1 MQMQLFAS
9 RRMAGVL
16 LALSLWLSLFI
27 PPMGV
32 AANPMAAE
40 DPRAATGEWGSVI
53 DWQIFGKHMALL
65 PNGKVLAWPTGQ
77 DAFLWDPAT
86 QTKVAVPATFGDLHC
101 AAQTLLPDGRVI
113 VAGGV
118 IVSPHDGTT
127 ITAIF
132 DPATNL
138 WTNAQPMHYPRWYA
152 TTTTLPDGKVLVS
165 SGDMP
170 GGERAN
176 IPEIYDAAT
185 NTWTL

>member
-1 MQMQLFAS
+1 MRMKRFAS
-9 RRMAGVL
+9 RRIAGVL

-27 PPMGV
+27 PPMDAVTV
-32 AANPMAAE
+32 AKAA
-40 DPRAATGEWGSVI
+40 DPLAATGQWSSVI

-86 QTKVAVPATFGDLHC
+86 QTKIAVPATFGDLHC

-118 IVSPHDGTT
+118 IVSPHDGITV
-127 ITAIF
+127 TAIF

-138 WTNAQPMHYPRWYA
+138 WTNAQPMHYPRWYG
-152 TTTTLPDGKVLVS
+152 TTTTLPDGRILAT

-176 IPEIYDAAT
+176 IPEIYDSA
-185 NTWTL
+185 